1 MPFSADAFLHELRC
15 LRFGCALRLM
25 AEVDST
31 IDAAREWLAEGGPEG
46 GAVIADR
53 QRRGRG
59 KLHRAWAAPEGGL
72 WLSLMARPDLEASH
86 AGRLGVVMALA
97 AAEAVGAV
105 AEVNVQLKWPNDLL
119 LDGRKLGGVLVEA
132 EHAQGRVA
140 TAVLSLGL
148 NANFPLRALPEE
160 LWESATTLLEATGRP
175 HRLEAIA
182 ARLMESMERWWPS
195 VLGDGVALAQQWR
208 ERDALWRRDIVVEA
222 GAEAI
227 RGEANGI
234 DPDGALLLLAAG
246 GERAITTG
254 EISRVRPGSP

>member
-1 MPFSADAFLHELRC
+1 MPFSADAFLRELRC

-46 GAVIADR
+46 GVVIADR

-59 KLHRAWAAPEGGL
+59 KLQRAWAAPEGGL
-72 WLSLMARPDLEASH
+72 WLSLIARPDLEASH
-86 AGRLGVVMALA
+86 AGRLGVVAALA
-97 AAEAVGAV
+97 AAEAVEAV
-105 AEVNVQLKWPNDLL
+105 AEVGVQLKWPNDLL
-119 LDGRKLGGVLVEA
+119 LQERKLGGVLVET
-132 EHAQGRVA
+132 EHAHGRVA
-140 TAVLSLGL
+140 AAVLSLGL
-148 NANFPLRALPEE
+148 NGNFPVHDLPEE
-160 LWESATTLLEATGRP
+160 LWESATTLLEATGRR

-182 ARLMESMERWWPS
+182 ARVMEGLERRWPS
-195 VLGDGVALAQQWR
+195 VLGDGVALAQEWR
-208 ERDALWRRDIVVEA
+208 GRDALWRKDIVVEA

-227 RGEANGI
+227 AGEANGI

-254 EISRVRPGSP
+254 EISRVRPASP